1 MIPVTAPSLV
11 NRDDGTAPV
20 RVLVADGMMLMR
32 HGLRAILELAG
43 GFEVVAEA
51 GSVHEIARMYATCGA
66 DVALVDVDL
75 PGGGVAE
82 VLRLRTPAECTV
94 RVLAVGTRETE
105 AQLLP
110 LLGAGA
116 CGMVLKDGAAASIV
130 GGVREVHRAAFY
142 VAPDVSR
149 KLIDRW
155 HRGPARPGSWAQ
167 PGVGQ
172 LSAREREL
180 LGCIGSGMANREI
193 AARLCISVKTV
204 EAHKSHIATKL
215 GVRGAADLVRFAA
228 REQWAVGTAGVATP
242 SAVV

>member
-1 MIPVTAPSLV
+1 MIPG
-11 NRDDGTAPV
+11 GTQAIPTRGAGTPI

-51 GSVHEIARMYATCGA
+51 GSVHDLARVYATSGA

-82 VLRLRTPAECTV
+82 VLRLRTPAECAV
-94 RVLAVGTRETE
+94 RVLAVATRETE

-110 LLGAGA
+110 LLGSGA

-155 HRGPARPGSWAQ
+155 HRGPVRPGSWAQ
-167 PGVGQ
+167 PGVSQ

-215 GVRGAADLVRFAA
+215 GLRGAADLIRFAA
-228 REQWAVGTAGVATP
+228 REQWGISSSGVATP

>member
-1 MIPVTAPSLV
+1 MIPGGAPSIAA
-11 NRDDGTAPV
+11 RGDGAPV

-51 GSVHEIARMYATCGA
+51 GSVHEIARTYPTCGA

-82 VLRLRTPAECTV
+82 VLRLRMPAERAV

-155 HRGPARPGSWAQ
+155 HRGPTRPGSWAQ

-215 GVRGAADLVRFAA
+215 GLRGAADLIRFAA
-228 REQWAVGTAGVATP
+228 REQWAVGPAGVATS

>member
-1 MIPVTAPSLV
+1 MIPVGAPTSAQ
-11 NRDDGTAPV
+11 RDAGGPPV
-20 RVLVADGMMLMR
+20 RVLIADAMMLMR

-51 GSVHEIARMYATCGA
+51 GSVHEVARVYPTCGA
-66 DVALVDVDL
+66 DVALVDVEL

-82 VLRLRTPAECTV
+82 VLRLRAPSERTV
-94 RVLAVGTRETE
+94 RVLAIGTRETE
-105 AQLLP
+105 SQLLP

-155 HRGPARPGSWAQ
+155 HRGSSRPASWTQ
-167 PGVGQ
+167 PGVNQ

-180 LGCIGSGMANREI
+180 LACIGSGLANREI

-204 EAHKSHIATKL
+204 EAHKAHIATKL
-215 GVRGAADLVRFAA
+215 GVRGAADLVRFAV
-228 REQWAVGTAGVATP
+228 REQWAVGPTGVASLT
-242 SAVV
+242 AVV

>member
-1 MIPVTAPSLV
+1 
-11 NRDDGTAPV
+11 
-20 RVLVADGMMLMR
+20 VLVADGMMLMR

-51 GSVHEIARMYATCGA
+51 ASVHEVARAYPTCGA
-66 DVALVDVDL
+66 DVALVDVEL

-82 VLRLRTPAECTV
+82 VLRLRAPSERKI
-94 RVLAVGTRETE
+94 RVLAIGTREVE

-116 CGMVLKDGAAASIV
+116 CGMVFKDGAAAAIV
-130 GGVREVHRAAFY
+130 GAVREVHRAAFY
-142 VAPDVSR
+142 VAPDLSR

-155 HRGPARPGSWAQ
+155 HRGPTRPGSWAP
-167 PGVGQ
+167 PGVSQ

-180 LGCIGSGMANREI
+180 LSCIGSGMANREI

-228 REQWAVGTAGVATP
+228 REQWALGTTGVASV

>member
-1 MIPVTAPSLV
+1 MIPLGEATQAYRGAGAPI
-11 NRDDGTAPV
+11 

-43 GFEVVAEA
+43 GFEIVAEA
-51 GSVHEIARMYATCGA
+51 GSVHDIARTIATCGA

-75 PGGGVAE
+75 PGGGIAE
-82 VLRLRTPAECTV
+82 VLRLRARAECDV
-94 RVLAVGTRETE
+94 RVLAVGTRDTE
-105 AQLLP
+105 SQLLQ
-110 LLGAGA
+110 LLGAGV
-116 CGMVLKDGAAASIV
+116 CGMVLKDGSAASIV
-130 GGVREVHRAAFY
+130 SGLQGVHRAAFY

-155 HRGPARPGSWAQ
+155 HRGPSRPVSWAQ

-204 EAHKSHIATKL
+204 EAHKAHIATKL
-215 GVRGAADLVRFAA
+215 GVRGAADLLRYAA
-228 REQWAVGTAGVATP
+228 RERWAAEITGMPP
-242 SAVV
+242 SAALG